1 MHSIEKKTEQVYLCP
16 VCSRKYSSLDA
27 LYLTTNQWKCEDCG
41 VEVQRELGDTGAAG
55 DDESFRAHQVRRRR
69 PSTAA
74 LVSRG
79 SLGTM
84 DVDELKR
91 VIHRCCSF

>member
-69 PSTAA
+69 PSRAPPAA
-74 LVSRG
+74 PLSG
-79 SLGTM
+79 SPG
-84 DVDELKR
+84 
-91 VIHRCCSF
+91 